1 MPRIRKV
8 EKTRSKDNRI
18 VWRIA
23 VYIRLSKDDGNDE
36 SLSVTNQ
43 KKIIREYLEKFF
55 EEEYILVDFYIDD
68 GISGTTDDS
77 RTDFLRMIED
87 VKAGLVNC
95 IICKTLARTFRNYA
109 DQGYYLEEFFPL
121 YKTRFI
127 CLGSPAFDTY
137 KNPES
142 ITDGMDVPI
151 TGLMNDRYAARTS
164 NDVRRTFNMK
174 RRNGEFIGAFAPYG
188 YEKDPENKNALI
200 IDEEPAQVVR
210 NIYHWYVDDGMSKIG
225 IVRHLNELGIP
236 TPTVYKHSKGLNL
249 KTPQRAKNDGM
260 WSITTVC
267 TILSNRMYIGDMV
280 QGKQRV
286 ISYKVH
292 KAVQTPED
300 EWFIVENTH
309 EPIIDRELFRKAQS
323 LSKRDTRTAPKAKKV
338 YLFSGFLRCADCN
351 KSMTKKTNHK
361 KMADGTIKDYT
372 YYVCSTYALK
382 NRDKCT
388 RHGIAL
394 EDLTEAVLKAI
405 QVQIALVGNMAEVI
419 AEINRQ
425 PAVCNQSLQLT
436 KQLAEKEHQL
446 ERTIDVTD
454 SLYMDWKCG
463 DITRAEYVRMKAKFE
478 TKAKELEDTI
488 LHLKSEIQLAS
499 KGVGS
504 DDPYLKMFLKH
515 KNIQELNRGILV
527 ELVDTIYIHENN
539 EITIKFNF
547 ADQHKRML
555 EFIANNKNTS
565 KKEGRIYTL
574 PSQAKSIKA
583 V

>member
-8 EKTRSKDNRI
+8 ETNRSKDDRI

-23 VYIRLSKDDGNDE
+23 VYIRLSRDDGNDE

-55 EEEYILVDFYIDD
+55 EEEYLLVDYYIDD

-77 RTDFLRMIED
+77 RINFLRMVED

-95 IICKTLARTFRNYA
+95 IVCKTLARTFRNYA

-164 NDVRRTFNMK
+164 NDIRRTFNTK

-188 YEKDPENKNALI
+188 YQKDPENKNALI
-200 IDEEPAQVVR
+200 IDEEPAQIVR
-210 NIYHWYVDDGMSKIG
+210 NIYHWYVDEGMSKIG
-225 IVRHLNELGIP
+225 IVRHLNELGVP
-236 TPTVYKHSKGLNL
+236 TPTQYKHSHGLNL
-249 KTPQRAKNDGM
+249 KTPKQARNDGM
-260 WSITTVC
+260 WGITTVC

-286 ISYKVH
+286 VSYKVH
-292 KAVQTPED
+292 KAVATPED

-309 EPIIDRELFRKAQS
+309 EPIIERELFEKAQS
-323 LSKRDTRTAPKAKKV
+323 LSKRDTRTAPKKKKV
-338 YLFSGFLRCADCN
+338 YLFSGFLRCSDCGRG
-351 KSMTKKTNHK
+351 MTKKSYSRKNAK
-361 KMADGTIKDYT
+361 GIEREYT
-372 YYVCSTYALK
+372 YYVCSTYAMK
-382 NRDKCT
+382 NKNKCS
-388 RHGIAL
+388 RHRIKL

-405 QVQIALVGNMAEVI
+405 QIQIELVDNMAEVI
-419 AEINRQ
+419 AEINKQ
-425 PAVCNQSLQLT
+425 PAICNQSLHLT
-436 KQLAEKEHQL
+436 KQLSEKEKQL
-446 ERTIDVTD
+446 EKTIDVTD

-478 TKAKELEDTI
+478 IKAKELENTI
-488 LHLKSEIQLAS
+488 VHLKSEIQLAS
-499 KGVGS
+499 KGIGN
-504 DDPYLKMFLKH
+504 DDPYLRMFLKH
-515 KNIQELNRGILV
+515 KNIKELNRGILV
-527 ELVDTIYIHENN
+527 ELIDTIYVHENN
-539 EITIKFNF
+539 EITIQFNF

-555 EFIANNKNTS
+555 EFIENNKNTLE
-565 KKEGRIYTL
+565 KEGRFQTL
-574 PSQAKSIKA
+574 PSQSKSILA